1 MDIITSPPQPTNQP
15 PSPATSSNSTAAQT
29 PPLTPPP
36 VSRSDPHPHPH
47 PTTFVQADTT
57 SFKQVVQ
64 MLTGSSNPT
73 HHPDPTPTP
82 SKSTSIPPVKT
93 GQQKKYKLYERRNS
107 LKTGLLI
114 NPSHSGHG
122 LSSPRVHELLSPS
135 ILDFPALTLSPVT
148 PLIQDRF
155 NNTNDNNNKSS
166 PSVSEEE
173 RVIKEKGFY
182 LHPSPRAVTPR
193 GAAEPQLL
201 PLFPV
206 ASPRAS
212 ELSS

>member
-1 MDIITSPPQPTNQP
+1 MEIITSPPQPTNQP
-15 PSPATSSNSTAAQT
+15 PSPATSSNSNAAQT

-36 VSRSDPHPHPH
+36 VSRSDPHPH

-82 SKSTSIPPVKT
+82 SKSTSSIPPVKT

-107 LKTGLLI
+107 LKTGLMI

-155 NNTNDNNNKSS
+155 NSNNNDNNNKSS

-182 LHPSPRAVTPR
+182 LHPSPRA
-193 GAAEPQLL
+193 ASPQLL